1 MYKVIHFI
9 RMIFPS
15 LVPEH
20 LGRQKK
26 TPPPPQPGMTGSFL
40 IPRTGE
46 NFCKRTPDFPPTQL
60 FRRGDSFVIAL

>member
-40 IPRTGE
+40 IPRTGGE
-46 NFCKRTPDFPPTQL
+46 FLQADTGFSTHLTFSPGR
-60 FRRGDSFVIAL
+60 